1 MEENLNIVQ
10 NVIIE
15 SRKKLNVSGVKDILS
30 FDDETI
36 FLDTVFGKMTVK
48 GEKLH
53 VESFNTIAG
62 DMVANGKI
70 HAVVYM
76 SDVKNSGGFFSRLLR

>member
-1 MEENLNIVQ
+1 MEENINTVQ

-15 SRKKLNVSGVKDILS
+15 SRKKLNISGVKDVSS

-36 FLDTVFGKMTVK
+36 LLDTVFGKMTVK
-48 GEKLH
+48 GEDLH
-53 VESFNTIAG
+53 IESFNTVTG
-62 DMVANGKI
+62 DIVANGKI

>member
-1 MEENLNIVQ
+1 MEENINTVQ

-15 SRKKLNVSGVKDILS
+15 SRKKLNISGVKDVSS

-36 FLDTVFGKMTVK
+36 LLDTVFGKMTVK
-48 GEKLH
+48 GEGLH
-53 VESFNTIAG
+53 IESFNTVTG
-62 DMVANGKI
+62 DIVANGKI

-76 SDVKNSGGFFSRLLR
+76 SEVKNSGGFFSRLFR

>member
-1 MEENLNIVQ
+1 MEENLNTVQ

-15 SRKKLNVSGVKDILS
+15 SRKRLNISGVKDVTS

-36 FLDTVFGKMTVK
+36 LLDTVFGRMTIK
-48 GEKLH
+48 GENIRL
-53 VESFNTIAG
+53 ESFNTTTG
-62 DMVANGKI
+62 DIVANGKI

-76 SDVKNSGGFFSRLLR
+76 SDAKTSGGFFSRLLR